1 MRGDQVVYNGISME
15 QLTRKGN
22 TDRLL
27 IQEQRLV
34 AFRLPKCKID
44 LAKVKMCYTK
54 YTEKIHL

>member
-34 AFRLPKCKID
+34 AFRLGKSENVLYKIYRKD
-44 LAKVKMCYTK
+44 TFVNKWV
-54 YTEKIHL
+54 